1 MVCRGFAA
9 LAYLTLLAAPVFA
22 EETPHVTRPPVLTP
36 LEIAFVGL
44 QVLDTHSTLRA
55 SAFGGHETNPLMR
68 GLLGSTPAVIATKA
82 GMTAGVIL
90 VSERL
95 WKRNK
100 IAAVLVLIG
109 LNAGYAVVVQ
119 HNYVVEGKGGR

>member
-1 MVCRGFAA
+1 
-9 LAYLTLLAAPVFA
+9 
-22 EETPHVTRPPVLTP
+22 
-36 LEIAFVGL
+36 
-44 QVLDTHSTLRA
+44 
-55 SAFGGHETNPLMR
+55 MR